1 MKMHFSGR
9 HKARKE
15 KWSIPHYKSEQDKLN
30 QEIHNLEALHQ
41 QVEKRKEKMLRVS
54 QLQK

>member
-1 MKMHFSGR
+1 MVD
-9 HKARKE
+9 
-15 KWSIPHYKSEQDKLN
+15 PPLQNEQDKLN